1 MTILVNPFRAGS
13 GIDIN
18 YNTGTIANSGV
29 LSVDSNTGNLTLSAG
44 TGISISGLTI
54 TNTGVDSLVAGTGIS
69 LSATTGSVTVTNS
82 GVTSF
87 QGDTGSI
94 SLSAGT
100 GISISGLTISN
111 AGVTSLQSETGAL
124 SLTAGTGIS
133 ISGLTITNTGITSLT
148 AGNGISVSGST
159 ISMSGS
165 YSGDFTADGTITS
178 DTSSGNNFYVE
189 YNATLGASQ
198 SDVLWF
204 DIEGYINGNEELSLY
219 SKYSTN
225 SSSDLSDIFFGIYS
239 FDLSSD
245 VLTLDLFSGEMQSYK
260 NILDDGTGN
269 LEIGNFYYKWSN
281 SANNYVYADTGNMV
295 FGTNGGFQW
304 KNSSGTLIAGIS
316 SSGDFSIS
324 DQLTIGDETIISPS
338 NGYIG
343 SGQNLAPTTLVTTST
358 SYPLGFWAFN
368 MYDTSGY
375 PSPYGYL
382 LSMASVEDRNSM
394 AQMYFSWTGYGTQNG
409 SAGEDA
415 YAWIRTNRDSNNE
428 FGSFQQ
434 VVLLQQNGDLYLGSY
449 NSVAYGSG
457 DIYTSGNI
465 SASGSLT
472 VTDDVTTESS
482 FVAIGNGFN
491 PSSSVDTA
499 NIQSGNSSNAQ
510 AYGGG
515 VILKDQT
522 YYAGLWTDEDGATL
536 ELGAGG
542 SATSISAQLS
552 VNTSSVSI
560 AGSLTVGSSLT
571 VNGVSFADM
580 AIQLLASNTGGVTFP
595 STNTYNI
602 VASFGSF
609 YVGSNSSIY
618 VSCLGMEYNS
628 GGGANQYLIISDTAL
643 TVGDSYSSVTYAL
656 ELTGAAGQTTDSTTS
671 TLFFGSSGVS
681 VTASAE
687 YYVYY
692 GTALTHYTHYLT
704 YATVLISFQ

>member
-1 MTILVNPFRAGS
+1 MTILTNPFRAGS

-29 LSVDSNTGNLTLSAG
+29 LSVDSNTGNLSLSAG

-69 LSATTGSVTVTNS
+69 LSGSTGSVTVTNS

-124 SLTAGTGIS
+124 SLTAGTGIG
-133 ISGLTITNTGITSLT
+133 ISGLTISNDGVTSLTAGTGISLSGSTGGVTITNSGITSLT

-159 ISMSGS
+159 IAMSGS
-165 YSGDFTADGTITS
+165 YSGSLTVDGTIAS
-178 DTSSGNNFYVE
+178 DTSSGNNFYIE

-260 NILDDGTGN
+260 SILDDGTGN
-269 LEIGNFYYKWSN
+269 LEIGNNYYKWSN
-281 SANNYVYADTGNMV
+281 SSNNYIYADTSNMA
-295 FGTNGGFQW
+295 FSTNGDFQW
-304 KNSSGTLIAGIS
+304 ANSSGT
-316 SSGDFSIS
+316 
-324 DQLTIGDETIISPS
+324 II
-338 NGYIG
+338 
-343 SGQNLAPTTLVTTST
+343 TTLS
-358 SYPLGFWAFN
+358 SDG
-368 MYDTSGY
+368 
-375 PSPYGYL
+375 
-382 LSMASVEDRNSM
+382 SMAM
-394 AQMYFSWTGYGTQNG
+394 T
-409 SAGEDA
+409 
-415 YAWIRTNRDSNNE
+415 
-428 FGSFQQ
+428 
-434 VVLLQQNGDLYLGSY
+434 
-449 NSVAYGSG
+449 
-457 DIYTSGNI
+457 
-465 SASGSLT
+465 GSLT
-472 VTDDVTTESS
+472 VTDDVTTDSS

-491 PSSSVDTA
+491 PNSSVDTA
-499 NIQSGNSSNAQ
+499 NIQSGTNSNPQ
-510 AYGGG
+510 AFGGG
-515 VILKDQT
+515 IMLRDNS
-522 YYAGLWTDEDGATL
+522 YFAGLWTDEDGATL

-681 VTASAE
+681 VTAGAE

-704 YATVLISFQ
+704 YATALVSFTS

>member
-1 MTILVNPFRAGS
+1 
-13 GIDIN
+13 
-18 YNTGTIANSGV
+18 
-29 LSVDSNTGNLTLSAG
+29 
-44 TGISISGLTI
+44 
-54 TNTGVDSLVAGTGIS
+54 
-69 LSATTGSVTVTNS
+69 
-82 GVTSF
+82 
-87 QGDTGSI
+87 
-94 SLSAGT
+94 
-100 GISISGLTISN
+100 
-111 AGVTSLQSETGAL
+111 LQSETGAL
-124 SLTAGTGIS
+124 SLTAGTGIG
-133 ISGLTITNTGITSLT
+133 ISGLTISNDGVTSLTAGTGISLSGSTGGVTITNSGITSLT

-159 ISMSGS
+159 IAMSGS
-165 YSGDFTADGTITS
+165 YSGSLTVDGTIAS

-260 NILDDGTGN
+260 SILDDGTGN
-269 LEIGNFYYKWSN
+269 LEIGNNYYKWSN
-281 SANNYVYADTGNMV
+281 SSNNYIYADTSNMA
-295 FGTNGGFQW
+295 FSTNGDFQW
-304 KNSSGTLIAGIS
+304 ANSSGTIITTLSSNGSMAMTGSLTVDGSGGIAASGQLTAQYIDSNINNDNPNGTTPTVVLSIWGHGQGNPVSSTTTYYGLGIS
-316 SSGDFSIS
+316 
-324 DQLTIGDETIISPS
+324 
-338 NGYIG
+338 N
-343 SGQNLAPTTLVTTST
+343 TTLDFLTNSNFAWW
-358 SYPLGFWAFN
+358 YN
-368 MYDTSGY
+368 DTQIA
-375 PSPYGYL
+375 
-382 LSMASVEDRNSM
+382 SMN
-394 AQMYFSWTGYGTQNG
+394 
-409 SAGEDA
+409 
-415 YAWIRTNRDSNNE
+415 
-428 FGSFQQ
+428 
-434 VVLLQQNGDLYLGSY
+434 
-449 NSVAYGSG
+449 GSG
-457 DIYTSGNI
+457 DMSI
-465 SASGSLT
+465 SGSLT
-472 VTDDVTTESS
+472 VTDDVTTDSS

-491 PSSSVDTA
+491 PNSSVDTA
-499 NIQSGNSSNAQ
+499 NIQSGTNSNPQ
-510 AYGGG
+510 AFGGG
-515 VILKDQT
+515 IMLRDNS
-522 YYAGLWTDEDGATL
+522 YFAGLWTDEDGATL
-536 ELGAGG
+536 GLGASD

-681 VTASAE
+681 VTAGAE

-704 YATVLISFQ
+704 YATALISFQ

>member
-1 MTILVNPFRAGS
+1 MGIAELNSQNDLFTFSAASSEGMSIQLDGAIFGGDGFSSLLSNADGWIFAGQ
-13 GIDIN
+13 
-18 YNTGTIANSGV
+18 
-29 LSVDSNTGNLTLSAG
+29 
-44 TGISISGLTI
+44 GLTV
-54 TNTGVDSLVAGTGIS
+54 GGWSL
-69 LSATTGSVTVTNS
+69 
-82 GVTSF
+82 
-87 QGDTGSI
+87 
-94 SLSAGT
+94 
-100 GISISGLTISN
+100 
-111 AGVTSLQSETGAL
+111 
-124 SLTAGTGIS
+124 
-133 ISGLTITNTGITSLT
+133 
-148 AGNGISVSGST
+148 
-159 ISMSGS
+159 
-165 YSGDFTADGTITS
+165 
-178 DTSSGNNFYVE
+178 
-189 YNATLGASQ
+189 SQ
-198 SDVLWF
+198 SD
-204 DIEGYINGNEELSLY
+204 
-219 SKYSTN
+219 
-225 SSSDLSDIFFGIYS
+225 
-239 FDLSSD
+239 
-245 VLTLDLFSGEMQSYK
+245 TLNVD
-260 NILDDGTGN
+260 
-269 LEIGNFYYKWSN
+269 
-281 SANNYVYADTGNMV
+281 
-295 FGTNGGFQW
+295 
-304 KNSSGTLIAGIS
+304 
-316 SSGDFSIS
+316 
-324 DQLTIGDETIISPS
+324 
-338 NGYIG
+338 
-343 SGQNLAPTTLVTTST
+343 
-358 SYPLGFWAFN
+358 
-368 MYDTSGY
+368 
-375 PSPYGYL
+375 
-382 LSMASVEDRNSM
+382 
-394 AQMYFSWTGYGTQNG
+394 G
-409 SAGEDA
+409 SAS
-415 YAWIRTNRDSNNE
+415 I
-428 FGSFQQ
+428 
-434 VVLLQQNGDLYLGSY
+434 
-449 NSVAYGSG
+449 
-457 DIYTSGNI
+457 
-465 SASGSLT
+465 SGSLT

-704 YATVLISFQ
+704 YATALISFQ

>member
-124 SLTAGTGIS
+124 SLTAGTGIG
-133 ISGLTITNTGITSLT
+133 ISGLTISNDGVTSLTAGTGISLSGSTGGVTITNSGITSLT

-159 ISMSGS
+159 IAMSGS
-165 YSGDFTADGTITS
+165 YSGSLTVDGTIAS
-178 DTSSGNNFYVE
+178 DTSSGNNFYIE

-260 NILDDGTGN
+260 NILDDGSGSMTVAGN
-269 LEIGNFYYKWSN
+269 LHINTNTSATTSIYTKALEYTINSTNRFYTQVFASEGETVNVN
-281 SANNYVYADTGNMV
+281 SDYWFVGWGAT
-295 FGTNGGFQW
+295 
-304 KNSSGTLIAGIS
+304 
-316 SSGDFSIS
+316 
-324 DQLTIGDETIISPS
+324 
-338 NGYIG
+338 
-343 SGQNLAPTTLVTTST
+343 GQNLLKV
-358 SYPLGFWAFN
+358 
-368 MYDTSGY
+368 
-375 PSPYGYL
+375 
-382 LSMASVEDRNSM
+382 
-394 AQMYFSWTGYGTQNG
+394 
-409 SAGEDA
+409 
-415 YAWIRTNRDSNNE
+415 
-428 FGSFQQ
+428 
-434 VVLLQQNGDLYLGSY
+434 
-449 NSVAYGSG
+449 YGSG
-457 DIYTSGNI
+457 NMSV
-465 SASGSLT
+465 SGSLT
-472 VTDDVTTESS
+472 VTDDVTTDSS

-491 PSSSVDTA
+491 PNSSVDTA
-499 NIQSGNSSNAQ
+499 NIQSGTNSNPQ
-510 AYGGG
+510 AFGGG
-515 VILKDQT
+515 IMLRDNS
-522 YYAGLWTDEDGATL
+522 YFAGLWTDEDGATL

-681 VTASAE
+681 VTAGAE

-704 YATVLISFQ
+704 YATALISFQ

>member
-522 YYAGLWTDEDGATL
+522 YYAGLWTNEDGATL

-595 STNTYNI
+595 PNTYNI

-681 VTASAE
+681 VTAGAE

-704 YATVLISFQ
+704 YATALISFQ